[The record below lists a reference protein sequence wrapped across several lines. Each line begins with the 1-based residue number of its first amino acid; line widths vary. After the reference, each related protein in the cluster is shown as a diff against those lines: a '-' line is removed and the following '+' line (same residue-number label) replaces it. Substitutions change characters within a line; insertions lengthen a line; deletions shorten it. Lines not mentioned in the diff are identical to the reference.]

1 MRRSGGGASLSVSTE
16 GVTVHAAVLRYFV
29 AVARAG
35 SIRQASDELHVA
47 ASAVSRQIQKLELEL
62 GEPVFHRLPS
72 GLRLTHVGRLA
83 LAHAEAT
90 LKEFARLQ
98 GEVDAL
104 QGRRTGLVR
113 IAALDSLVVRFLPD
127 VLSRFHAVNPEVEF
141 EVRTEGHVRVANA
154 VAMGDADIGITFG
167 LHHAEDLSFSFGV
180 PMPIMAMV
188 AANHRLAAQREVT
201 LTECAQ
207 YNLMLQFDTEPVRS
221 MISAELSVFE
231 RIGRVLLRTNNL
243 MMVAPLIRSGVGIAF
258 FTALGFQ
265 DDLRSG
271 AIRALR
277 LKGSRLDGLQ
287 MGVLTSKRWPPT
299 PAAAALTGYIG
310 SSLQALSADLLAHV
324 DQ

>member
-1 MRRSGGGASLSVSTE
+1 M
-16 GVTVHAAVLRYFV
+16 HAAVLKYFV

-35 SIRQASDELHVA
+35 SIRQASEDLHVA
-47 ASAVSRQIQKLELEL
+47 ASAVSRQIQKLELEI
-62 GEPVFHRLPS
+62 GEPVFQRLPN
-72 GLRLTHVGRLA
+72 GLRLTHVGRLV

-104 QGRRTGLVR
+104 QGRRTGVIR

-127 VLSRFHAVNPEVEF
+127 LLSRFHARNPEVEF
-141 EVRTEGHVRVANA
+141 EVRTEGHLRVSNA

-167 LHHAEDLSFSFGV
+167 LPHAEDLSFCAGV

-188 AANHRLAAQREVT
+188 AADHRLAAQRDVT

-221 MISAELSVFE
+221 VISVELSVFE

-265 DDLRSG
+265 EDLRAG
-271 AIRALR
+271 AIRALHI
-277 LKGSRLDGLQ
+277 KGSRLDSLQLGLL
-287 MGVLTSKRWPPT
+287 VSKRWPLT
-299 PAAAALTGYIG
+299 PAATALTSYLGH
-310 SSLQALSADLLAHV
+310 ALEILSKDLNQLTS
-324 DQ
+324 